1 MAGVAETLAA
11 EFSDLSLADAVQLG
25 VRLVVAGVI
34 GGLLGWERGR
44 AGKAAGFRTHILV
57 AAGSA
62 AMVAVPSQAGV
73 GPDAISRVIQGLIT
87 GIGFIGAGCT
97 LKPDGEGTVRGLTTA
112 AGIWLTAA
120 VGITAGMG
128 RELSALLIGGLG
140 WFILSVLGRWEARIT
155 GADDKPGT

>member
-1 MAGVAETLAA
+1 MAGVAEMLAA
-11 EFSDLSLADAVQLG
+11 EFSDLSLTEAARLG
-25 VRLVVAGVI
+25 VRLTVAGVI
-34 GGLLGWERGR
+34 GGLLGWEREL

-57 AAGSA
+57 AVGTA
-62 AMVAVPSQAGV
+62 AMVAVPSQAGF
-73 GPDAISRVIQGLIT
+73 GPDPVSRIVQGLVT
-87 GIGFIGAGCT
+87 GIGFIGAGCI

-140 WFILSVLGRWEARIT
+140 WFILSVLGRWEARIA
-155 GADDKPGT
+155 GANGKPRP

>member
-1 MAGVAETLAA
+1 MAGVAEMLAA
-11 EFSDLSLADAVQLG
+11 EFSDLSAADAVQLG

-34 GGLLGWERGR
+34 GGLLGWERER

-57 AAGSA
+57 AVGSA
-62 AMVAVPSQAGV
+62 AMIAVPSQAGF
-73 GPDAISRVIQGLIT
+73 GPDPISRVMQGLVT
-87 GIGFIGAGCT
+87 GIGFIGAGCI

-140 WFILSVLGRWEARIT
+140 WFILSVLGRWEASIT
-155 GADDKPGT
+155 GADDKPGP